1 MPQKKN
7 PVRYITACSGQQLAT
22 YICEITLQDSLELL
36 RGKSGRVF
44 GQVSD
49 TEQCHGASWWL
60 IVVHSSDGGLH
71 DDHERNTLHLQQGFP
86 RRQGA
91 SV

>member
-7 PVRYITACSGQQLAT
+7 PVRYITACSGQLLAT
-22 YICEITLQDSLELL
+22 YICETTLQDSLELL

-49 TEQCHGASWWL
+49 MEQWHGAPWWL
-60 IVVHSSDGGLH
+60 IVIHS
-71 DDHERNTLHLQQGFP
+71 
-86 RRQGA
+86 
-91 SV
+91 